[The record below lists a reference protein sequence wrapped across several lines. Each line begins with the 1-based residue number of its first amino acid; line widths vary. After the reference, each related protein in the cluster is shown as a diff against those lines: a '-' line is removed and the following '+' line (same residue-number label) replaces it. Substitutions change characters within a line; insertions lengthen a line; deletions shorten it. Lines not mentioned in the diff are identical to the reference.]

1 MKTESLAHCQPGPTS
16 PKPYIDR
23 TDRVSV
29 ERHAVEL
36 LRSYYGAWR
45 AQFDRARSRRPRRG
59 EVDLRLAADLLIEN
73 ADSPDSNFAD
83 YARARFA
90 RAAKPALLHDLFDE
104 LDMLRCIVAE
114 VDYL

>member
-1 MKTESLAHCQPGPTS
+1 MRTESLAHCQPGPTS

-45 AQFDRARSRRPRRG
+45 AQFDRARSRRSKG
-59 EVDLRLAADLLIEN
+59 EIDLRLAAELLIEN
-73 ADSPDSNFAD
+73 SDNSGDPDFAD
-83 YARARFA
+83 YSRDRFA

-114 VDYL
+114 VN